1 MDYKVLNFLKKIF
14 QNEQEAPKPATEISL
29 SNLEGWLNEK
39 SKPLMEEIEQQI
51 EEILMKVNEELERAR
66 MNVEVLE
73 NAKLQNPNI
82 PFRAKQY
89 MEGNRKAYIR
99 AVNSFFGHMEINNRD
114 YFYLVDFCKL
124 FDELLNGLNKGTFR
138 SYAILQEFFANETSR
153 IAQNIRNFD
162 KIFSGLKS
170 VLNNDKMA
178 AVNDLMK
185 KIKSMEAKTKQKINL
200 DLDFK
205 SAEASVKLGSKEKEE
220 VMASIEKF
228 NNSEEHNSFLKLN
241 EEKKNKALAFYND
254 ENQFL
259 QAFSNLDRPLRKYSH
274 IAFEHEEIVLDYLK
288 SPIETLANDRN
299 FAVIEILKNLEKSLN
314 ENRIQIDDRKKEK
327 SLEEIKKLSREFLE
341 QFLKKYYSFKSEIQ
355 ELEDKIKRSGVSDK
369 FRDFNKQLESINFKI
384 EKDNEEYKRLKEDV
398 VKLTASI
405 DSLKKEVEGSFKES
419 FGEEVGIVV

>member
-1 MDYKVLNFLKKIF
+1 MLDFLKKIF
-14 QNEQEAPKPATEISL
+14 QNEQEEPKPAAEISL
-29 SNLEGWLNEK
+29 NNLEEWLNEK
-39 SKPLMEEIEQQI
+39 SKPLMEGIRQQT

-66 MNVEVLE
+66 MNVEVLS

-82 PFRAKQY
+82 PFKAKQY

-99 AVNSFFGHMEINNRD
+99 AVNSFFGHMQINNKD

-124 FDELLNGLNKGTFR
+124 FDEMLNDLNTGTIR
-138 SYAILQEFFANETSR
+138 SYTILQEFFANEASM

-162 KIFSGLKS
+162 KIFSELKS

-185 KIKSMEAKTKQKINL
+185 KTKSLEAKAKQRINLNL
-200 DLDFK
+200 DLK
-205 SAEASVKLGSKEKEE
+205 SSEASVKLGSREKEE

-228 NNSEEHNSFLKLN
+228 NNSEEHNTFLKLN
-241 EEKKNKALAFYND
+241 EEKKNKSLAFYSD
-254 ENQFL
+254 ENQLL
-259 QAFSNLDRPLRKYSH
+259 QAFSSLDRPLRKYSH

-299 FAVIEILKNLEKSLN
+299 FEVIEILKNLEKSLN

-341 QFLKKYYSFKSEIQ
+341 QFLKKYYSCKSEMADID
-355 ELEDKIKRSGVSDK
+355 ERIRRSGVAEK
-369 FRDFNKQLESINFKI
+369 FRDFNRQLDEINLRI
-384 EKDNEEYKRLKEDV
+384 EKNNQEYERLKEDV
-398 VKLTASI
+398 IKLTTLI
-405 DSLKKEVEGSFKES
+405 DSLKNEIEISFKES
-419 FGEEVGIVV
+419 FGEEVRVVV